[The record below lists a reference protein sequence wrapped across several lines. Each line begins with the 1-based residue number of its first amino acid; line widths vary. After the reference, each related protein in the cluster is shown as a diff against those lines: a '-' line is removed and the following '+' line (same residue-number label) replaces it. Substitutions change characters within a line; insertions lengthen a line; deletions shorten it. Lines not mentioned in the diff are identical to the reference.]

1 MIPQVK
7 AVAWAVLHLAGV
19 LDGRPRVVDEVDAAV
34 RQRAGVL
41 YRTRP
46 PPIEAENTTR
56 KRQ

>member
-1 MIPQVK
+1 MK